1 MEPEQFRGGR
11 LRAMIPRSVEIST
24 QIVSHGC
31 NAMAGE
37 VFALQPRSW
46 QSTQRQ
52 PPSIYSERRCADILS
67 SSSFSPSISCCRIVA
82 FLPSGFRFLLMPSTT
97 VFTGVITAFYALLRY
112 IDLFFAIFR
121 RNQGDIESGL
131 PQNKVAASGSQETE
145 SSSFYCRGIDDSIVW
160 SGPYGEWTV
169 LD

>member
-1 MEPEQFRGGR
+1 
-11 LRAMIPRSVEIST
+11 MIPRSVEIST

-82 FLPSGFRFLLMPSTT
+82 FYLRVFDSCSCRPPLSLLVLSPL
-97 VFTGVITAFYALLRY
+97 FTLFYATLICSSLSSVETKVILNLACLRTRSPLQVPKKRSRLRFIAEASTIASFGLAHMVSRQY
-112 IDLFFAIFR
+112 WI
-121 RNQGDIESGL
+121 NVSG
-131 PQNKVAASGSQETE
+131 
-145 SSSFYCRGIDDSIVW
+145 
-160 SGPYGEWTV
+160 
-169 LD
+169 